1 SRRWPASDPARGDV
15 PSAGP
20 SQTVTDPGARARTG
34 LRWRGHRPEERGAA
48 VHIRT
53 AAVHTL
59 KDFEHG
65 AVVPPVHLASTF
77 ELDPAAEDGAYAY
90 QRASNPTRA
99 QLETVLAALDGADH
113 GFAFA
118 SGMAAT
124 AAALSTLAVGDEV
137 LLPASV
143 YGGTYR

>member
-1 SRRWPASDPARGDV
+1 M
-15 PSAGP
+15 
-20 SQTVTDPGARARTG
+20 
-34 LRWRGHRPEERGAA
+34 
-48 VHIRT
+48 HIQT

-77 ELDPAAEDGAYAY
+77 ELDRADEEGAFAY
-90 QRASNPTRA
+90 QRGANPTRT
-99 QLETVLAALDGADH
+99 QLETVLAALEGAGH

-124 AAALSTLAVGDEV
+124 AVDTVEFFTSTRENRAPTRRQAWATA
-137 LLPASV
+137 LLP
-143 YGGTYR
+143 